1 MSAASATGVGSGAA
15 GAVTDAGGESGAADA
30 VLETEGLTV
39 RFGGVVAVD
48 QVSLDCRPGEL
59 TGLIGPNGAGKTTF
73 IDAVTGFLPG
83 NTAGRVRFRGR
94 DLTQMA
100 PHRIAWAGL
109 TRTWQSLELFD
120 DISVR
125 SNLDVASRRLT
136 PRGAVSDYMLGS
148 PAPES
153 VSEVME
159 LLELGDVA
167 DRQPTELSQGRRK
180 LVGVGR
186 ALVAGAAL
194 VMLDE
199 PAAGLDR
206 AETVWLG
213 DRLRSLVEAGYD
225 MLLVDHDMSLVLRVC
240 DRIHVLELGS
250 LIATGAPAEIRDDPT
265 VVAAYLGSHGR
276 GDDPGVSG

>member
-1 MSAASATGVGSGAA
+1 MSAAPATGGEAGAA
-15 GAVTDAGGESGAADA
+15 GA

-48 QVSLDCRPGEL
+48 RVSLDCRPGEL

-125 SNLDVASRRLT
+125 NNLDVASRRLT
-136 PRGAVSDYMLGS
+136 PRGAVSDYVLGS
-148 PAPES
+148 AAPES

-276 GDDPGVSG
+276 GDDPGASR